1 MPTLD
6 RPSDTAGHLGALLAD
21 LRPLGARSV
30 IASTLL
36 GVDRGELA
44 VERLVLAGELFGI
57 GEGAIRTAL
66 WRMVS
71 AGELTAR
78 DGSYRLA
85 GRLLGRRQRSGA
97 SAAARRPSWDGT
109 WELVIV
115 TPDRRSADD
124 RRELRSAAAALHLAE
139 VREGVWGRPDNLDPG
154 RAPEHRAVVNRQCTT
169 FRGAVG
175 PRDLA
180 ARLFDLDTWAAR
192 AGTLIEAIAAAPW
205 PRDELRPGD
214 LADGFRLSIAVVR
227 HLDRDPLLP
236 DQLLPARWP
245 GSTLRDRYQEYHQWY
260 EHRFATWVR
269 I

>member
-1 MPTLD
+1 MATSDGPV
-6 RPSDTAGHLGALLAD
+6 DTAVHLAALLAD
-21 LRPLGARSV
+21 LHPLGARSV

-71 AGELTAR
+71 AGELTTR
-78 DGSYRLA
+78 HGSYQLA
-85 GRLLGRRQRSGA
+85 GRLLGRRQRSTEN
-97 SAAARRPSWDGT
+97 AAGRRRSWDGT
-109 WELVIV
+109 WELAIV

-124 RRELRSAAAALHLAE
+124 RRELRAAAAALHLGE

-154 RAPEHRAVVNRQCTT
+154 RAPQHRAVVNRRCTT
-169 FRGAVG
+169 FRRAVG
-175 PRDLA
+175 PPDLA

-192 AGTLIEAIAAAPW
+192 AETLIHAIAAAPR

-236 DQLLPARWP
+236 DELLPARWP
-245 GSTLRDRYQEYHQWY
+245 GSVLRERYQTYHQWY
-260 EHRFATWVR
+260 EHRFATWVKA
-269 I
+269 